1 MKRIYTLF
9 CSLLLVICS
18 STFAQQTSSYYVIIG
33 AFNIEANA
41 QQFTDH
47 VQSLGLPAVYGLNPE
62 GNIYYVYSRTTADQN
77 EANKTAESL
86 KEEGLKGVWV
96 FKGSLTS
103 KYIFAKSDVK
113 QVPVSEQVLVSEVVT
128 LEKPA
133 DQPVENISVSVPN
146 EQPKVV
152 ETVSEPSSTP
162 TEPTVAEVKP
172 ATKRFVFKL
181 TNGTT
186 GSPVSG
192 NVHLL
197 ETDRALQYREY
208 KSNEMVEVIA
218 PANRNGRWY
227 LVCQVVGF
235 KPFKKNFIYQNPVKS
250 GGGASVG
257 AEQEV
262 IIPIELVRVK
272 KGDYIELDRV
282 KFFKNSD
289 ILTPESEQ
297 ELTELY
303 NMMQENPGYKIRL
316 HGHTNGKESVEI
328 IKLGESDNF
337 FELNDTNKREN
348 GSAKELSTLRAETVK
363 KYLMSKGI
371 EESRIAA
378 RGEGGTQPIF
388 DPKGT
393 MAENNSRVEV
403 EITKQ

>member
-9 CSLLLVICS
+9 SSLLLVICS

-33 AFNIEANA
+33 AFNVEANA

-47 VQSLGLPAVYGLNPE
+47 VQSLGLPAVYGLNAE
-62 GNIYYVYSRTTADQN
+62 GNMYYVYSRATADQN
-77 EANKTAESL
+77 EANKTVESL

-96 FKGSLTS
+96 FKGSLTP
-103 KYIFAKSDVK
+103 KYFFAQSEAK
-113 QVPVSEQVLVSEVVT
+113 QTPVSEEVVIQ
-128 LEKPA
+128 EKPA
-133 DQPVENISVSVPN
+133 DRTVENISVSVPN

-152 ETVSEPSSTP
+152 ETISETSSTSSSTP

-172 ATKRFVFKL
+172 STKRFVFKL

-197 ETDRALQYREY
+197 ETDRANQYREY

-303 NMMQENPGYKIRL
+303 NMMQENPGYKIRV

-328 IKLGESDNF
+328 IKLGDSDNF
-337 FELNDTNKREN
+337 FELNETNKREN